1 MLVIVG
7 GLIVLGAVVGGYL
20 MEHGNLSVLFQPAEV
35 VIIFGAA
42 LGALVIS
49 SPMNVLMGVIKGAI
63 KTITGGGGYSKKDY
77 LEALLLLTEVFT
89 KIRKEGLISIEQDV
103 DDPENSAIFSKY
115 PKFIKN
121 HHASELLTDTLRTV
135 MTTTVSPYEL
145 ESILDSELETL
156 HETESA
162 PVKNLTNIADSLPG
176 LGIVAAVLGVVLT
189 MGKMKEPPEVLGHSI
204 GAALVGTFMGVLMC
218 YGFVGPIARR
228 LEASVNEEKEYLQVI
243 KSALISFVGGAAP
256 QIAVEF
262 ARRSIPPHLR
272 PSFHELEE
280 EIRALKSGR

>member
-1 MLVIVG
+1 MLVPIG
-7 GLIVLGAVVGGYL
+7 FLGVLGAVVGGYIL
-20 MEHGNLSVLFQPAEV
+20 AHGNLSVLFQPAEFI
-35 VIIFGAA
+35 IIFGAA
-42 LGALVIS
+42 TGALVIS
-49 SPMNVLMGVIKGAI
+49 SPKHVLIGVIKGAI

-77 LEALLLLTEVFT
+77 MEALLLITEIFT

-103 DDPENSAIFSKY
+103 EEPQNSPIFSKY
-115 PKFIKN
+115 PKFMKN
-121 HHASELLTDTLRTV
+121 HHALGLLTDTLRTV

-162 PVKNLTNIADSLPG
+162 PAKNLTNIAESLPG
-176 LGIVAAVLGVVLT
+176 LGIVAAVLGVVIT
-189 MGKMKEPPEVLGHSI
+189 MGKIKEPPDVLGHSI
-204 GAALVGTFMGVLMC
+204 GAALVGTFLGVLMC
-218 YGFVGPIARR
+218 YGFVGPLARR
-228 LEASVNEEKEYLQVI
+228 LEASVNEEKEFLQVI
-243 KSALISFVGGAAP
+243 KAALVSFVGGAAP

-262 ARRSIPPHLR
+262 ARRGIPPHLR

>member
-42 LGALVIS
+42 IGALVIS
-49 SPMNVLMGVIKGAI
+49 SPMHVLMGVIKGALSVMM
-63 KTITGGGGYSKKDY
+63 GGGGYSKKDY
-77 LEALLLLTEVFT
+77 MEALLLLTEIFT

-103 DDPENSAIFSKY
+103 EEPENSTIFSKY

-121 HHASELLTDTLRTV
+121 HHALRLLTDTLRTV

-156 HETESA
+156 HETEAA
-162 PVKNLTNIADSLPG
+162 PVKNLSNIADSLPG

-218 YGFVGPIARR
+218 YGFVGPLARR
-228 LEASVNEEKEYLQVI
+228 LESKVNEEKEYLIVI

-272 PSFHELEE
+272 PTFHELEE

>member
-1 MLVIVG
+1 
-7 GLIVLGAVVGGYL
+7 

>member
-1 MLVIVG
+1 MTAIIGMGV
-7 GLIVLGAVVGGYL
+7 VLGAVIGGYL

-42 LGALVIS
+42 LGALIIAAPPSVFI
-49 SPMNVLMGVIKGAI
+49 GVIKGAI
-63 KTITGGGGYSKKDY
+63 ATITGGKSYSKKDY
-77 LEALLLLTEVFT
+77 LDALLLLTELFT

-103 DDPENSAIFSKY
+103 EDPENSAIFSKY
-115 PKFIKN
+115 PQFLKN
-121 HHASELLTDTLRTV
+121 HHALHLLTDTLRTV
-135 MTTTVSPYEL
+135 MTTTISPYEL
-145 ESILDSELETL
+145 ESMLDNELETL
-156 HETESA
+156 HEEESA

-218 YGFVGPIARR
+218 YGFVGPLARR
-228 LEASVNEEKEYLQVI
+228 MEASVHAEKEYLLVL

-262 ARRSIPPHLR
+262 ARRSIPPNVR

>member
-1 MLVIVG
+1 MTAIIGCVV
-7 GLIVLGAVVGGYL
+7 VLGAVVGGYI

-42 LGALVIS
+42 IGALIIAA
-49 SPMNVLMGVIKGAI
+49 PPNVVVGVVKG
-63 KTITGGGGYSKKDY
+63 TLSVLTGGKNYSKQDY
-77 LEALLLLTEVFT
+77 LDVLLLLAELFT

-103 DDPENSAIFSKY
+103 EDPENSSIFSKY
-115 PKFIKN
+115 PKFMKN
-121 HHASELLTDTLRTV
+121 HHALHLLTDTLRTV

-145 ESILDSELETL
+145 ESILDNELETL
-156 HETESA
+156 HEMESA
-162 PVKNLTNIADSLPG
+162 PAKNLSNMADSLPG

-189 MGKMKEPPEVLGHSI
+189 MGKMKEPPEVIGHSV
-204 GAALVGTFMGVLMC
+204 GAALVGTFMGVLLC
-218 YGFVGPIARR
+218 YGFVGPLARR
-228 LEASVNEEKEYLQVI
+228 MEASINQEREYLQTL

-262 ARRSIPPHLR
+262 ARRSIPANVR
-272 PSFHELEE
+272 PTFHELEE